1 MTPAD
6 TARVLLDTNAF
17 VSAIKHP
24 VRETKTLRLIATLLA
39 RDNIQLVG
47 NDLLAREYLR
57 YAQLFPSPTASA
69 LAAAILETMEVV
81 RVEPRFLSACQ
92 PYFRPG
98 SIADCVHAATCLQT
112 GAVLVS
118 NDKDFDPIRKARV
131 IEVYPVSGALR
142 RWSPAGE

>member
-1 MTPAD
+1 
-6 TARVLLDTNAF
+6 
-17 VSAIKHP
+17 
-24 VRETKTLRLIATLLA
+24 LRLIATLLA
-39 RDNIQLVG
+39 RDIIKLAG
-47 NDLLAREYLR
+47 NDLLAREYVR

-81 RVEPRFLSACQ
+81 HEEPRFLSACQ

-118 NDKDFDPIRKARV
+118 NDKDFDPVGKAKV
-131 IEVYPVSGALR
+131 IEVYPVSEALR
-142 RWSPAGE
+142 RWSPAGD